1 MRDQAVLI
9 NSGLSGLKIL
19 KFICTALR
27 SVDGKRTNTASVR
40 SANQRD
46 SENQADPDGLERP
59 SVLLHRK
66 SWSIQFSMTIST
78 CQSRTAQVDRIR
90 SEGCCECERRKA
102 RSSWWWTCQSLSLSS
117 LNRGQVEFAGL
128 DSATQLCQLGR
139 HRGSSKAPP
148 NLFFWKQ
155 GLIGQIE

>member
-1 MRDQAVLI
+1 VALISSLGITSRYKPCKYTASKMRDQAILI
-9 NSGLSGLKIL
+9 NSGLSGLKIV

-27 SVDGKRTNTASVR
+27 SVDGKEQTRLRYGVLINATRKSL
-40 SANQRD
+40 
-46 SENQADPDGLERP
+46 QADPDRLERP

-66 SWSIQFSMTIST
+66 FWSIQFSMTIST

-117 LNRGQVEFAGL
+117 LNRGQPEFAGL
-128 DSATQLCQLGR
+128 
-139 HRGSSKAPP
+139 
-148 NLFFWKQ
+148 
-155 GLIGQIE
+155 